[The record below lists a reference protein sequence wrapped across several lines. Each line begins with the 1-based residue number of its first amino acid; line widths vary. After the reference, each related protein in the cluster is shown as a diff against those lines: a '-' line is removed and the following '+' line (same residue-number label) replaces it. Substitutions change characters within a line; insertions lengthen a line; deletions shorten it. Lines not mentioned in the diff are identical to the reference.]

1 MINRLE
7 AEAVIKI
14 SDETLLKDIKYG
26 LASEKDIKIRR
37 DNQTQTNQY
46 MTLNPEKFKKLI
58 DTEKQNA
65 IKGKYKRKELSKTY
79 L

>member
-1 MINRLE
+1 MINKLE

-65 IKGKYKRKELSKTY
+65 IKGRYKRKELLRTY